1 MFSEIVNLWKIS
13 RKGFQNC
20 INFGSMKRIAVILLA
35 VLVFGENVWA
45 QCAMCRA
52 TAESVT
58 EHVDKGIGEGLN
70 SGILYLMLVPYVILT
85 TLAVVFFRKKWTAW
99 FKTST
104 IS

>member
-1 MFSEIVNLWKIS
+1 MFSDIVNLWKIS
-13 RKGFQNC
+13 RHRVQKC
-20 INFGSMKRIAVILLA
+20 INFGSMKRIAVFLLA
-35 VLVFGENVWA
+35 ILAFGERASA

-70 SGILYLMLVPYVILT
+70 SGILYLMLVPYVILA